1 MNTKSIE
8 HLWLEFDDTQKV
20 GSWSLPD
27 PNDPDPVKAKK
38 FIRMSEDIGWHI
50 CYAVAC
56 GAKKVTLHFE
66 EMPDA
71 TR

>member
-8 HLWLEFDDTQKV
+8 HLWLEFDDVQKV

-27 PNDPDPVKAKK
+27 PNGPLPEAQR
-38 FIRMSEDIGWHI
+38 FIRVSEDIGWTI
-50 CYAVAC
+50 CYALVS
-56 GAKKVTLHFE
+56 GAKKVTFHFE

-71 TR
+71 TG